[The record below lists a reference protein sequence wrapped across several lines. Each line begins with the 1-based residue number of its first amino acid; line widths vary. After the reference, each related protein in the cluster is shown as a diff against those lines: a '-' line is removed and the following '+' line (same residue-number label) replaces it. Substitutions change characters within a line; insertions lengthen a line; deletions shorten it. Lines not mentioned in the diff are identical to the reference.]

1 MSLNLSDISLRAVK
15 GQGADRAIVIGGS
28 GSGKSTLADQLGLEW
43 DQRYWHRHGKRLIL
57 DRKPRYKAERNMDG
71 TKAKA
76 RYKRWDHGAA
86 VPGSVLVEKPDDLR
100 IAWQLGY
107 HVAICQGHSDA
118 DLGRMLAVAERF
130 WRDCRA
136 SEPQLLHVD
145 EALLF
150 FGPTGQPKGGS
161 DILRTAYIAGRERG
175 MASLLCSQRSKG
187 YPASVLE
194 ETNRLYLFR
203 LDYVEDAKRLTEMG
217 APLHFKRL
225 PGGQLE
231 CLEMPEV
238 EHEFVYWTKAQY
250 RKLWG
255 PYKLAV

>member
-1 MSLNLSDISLRAVK
+1 MSLDLSDISLRAVK

-28 GSGKSTLADQLGLEW
+28 GSGKSTLADQLGLDW
-43 DQRYWHRHGKRLIL
+43 DQRYWHRKGKRLVL
-57 DRKPRYKAERNMDG
+57 DRKPRYKAEYYLDG
-71 TKAKA
+71 LKAA
-76 RYKRWDHGAA
+76 HRYKHWDHGAFVA
-86 VPGSVLVEKPDDLR
+86 GSVLVETPDDLR
-100 IAWQLGY
+100 LAWDLGY

-118 DLGRMLAVAERF
+118 DIPRMLAVAERF

-136 SEPQLLHVD
+136 SQPQLLHVD

-150 FGPTGQPKGGS
+150 FGPTGQPKGKN

-217 APLHFKRL
+217 APLHFRRL

-231 CLEMPEV
+231 CPEMPTE
-238 EHEFVYWTKAQY
+238 EHVFVYWTKADY
-250 RKLWG
+250 KRLWG
-255 PYKLAV
+255 PYRLTL